1 MTKVVWKDIFG
12 TRHNKL
18 IIMAV
23 FKHRYSIESITWKV
37 LLTLYRVVLRLL
49 DRVQMTHT
57 VTDAPD
63 VQLTYKRKLYPETR
77 KFFPDAESQLHLHNI
92 LLLLLNL

>member
-1 MTKVVWKDIFG
+1 
-12 TRHNKL
+12 
-18 IIMAV
+18 MAV

-37 LLTLYRVVLRLL
+37 LLTLHRVVLRLL

-63 VQLTYKRKLYPETR
+63 VQHTYKRKLYPGTR
-77 KFFPDAESQLHLHNI
+77 RFFPDAESQLHFHNI